1 LAVVEG
7 AVVAAAVVEAVLP
20 SFFAR
25 GAAVPLCGAFAG
37 FDEGDDGDEDEDED
51 EDDELRR

>member
-1 LAVVEG
+1 MVEG

-37 FDEGDDGDEDEDED
+37 FDEGDEDDDEDED